1 MMKDINNVEGDVAAL
16 QLLDYPL
23 LPCSPSSPKWKG
35 SIKLRAILSKML
47 IRAGYGRQ
55 GTKKNLGVG
64 IPPIGW
70 PQQQIPWENFKGASR
85 SKLIVN
91 DITVII
97 VSMMRGANLDP
108 ETHIVAQPDEVENI
122 DMIEEIEDVGDQ
134 NIEYNMDNMKK

>member
-1 MMKDINNVEGDVAAL
+1 MKDNNNVEGDVAAL